1 MTDPFDVIRAFDPEK
16 VEEYLKIEAD
26 LFQDG
31 ALPKKFKILIALA
44 LDAIQS
50 ASSGV
55 RAYADRALKAG
66 ATWDEIKEA
75 LRVSYYIGFA
85 GPLWTSI
92 RGLEDVV
99 PKK

>member
-16 VEEYLKIEAD
+16 VEEYLKIEAE

-31 ALPKKFKILIALA
+31 ALPKKFKILLALA
-44 LDAIQS
+44 LDAILH

-55 RAYADRALKAG
+55 RSYADRAIKAG

-75 LRVSYYIGFA
+75 LRAAYYIGFA
-85 GPLWTSI
+85 GPLWTAI
-92 RGLEDVV
+92 NGLGDIV